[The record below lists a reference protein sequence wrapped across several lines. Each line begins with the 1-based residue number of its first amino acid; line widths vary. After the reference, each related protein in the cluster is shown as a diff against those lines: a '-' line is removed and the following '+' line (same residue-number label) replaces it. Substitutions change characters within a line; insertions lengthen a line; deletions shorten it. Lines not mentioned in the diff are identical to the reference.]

1 MTSLWDAQIVDYLP
15 PRPDA
20 YRPGIGLVGCGA
32 ISRVMLA
39 AYRRAGFE
47 VVALCDHSRAAAE
60 ARRAEFYPRAQV
72 FTDYRALLEQPAVEV
87 VDIATHT
94 DVRPPIVED
103 CLRAGRHVLSQ
114 KPFVEDLALGERLC
128 DVADEHGVRLAANQ
142 NARWAPHFSYLRS
155 AVRTGLLGDLTSADF
170 AVHWAHDRYVQGTR
184 FAEMPDLVL
193 LDFGV
198 HWFDIVHT
206 LFADGEPARRI
217 FAAVGSSAGQAIPV
231 PTQAQVAVELPD
243 AQVSLVFRA
252 ASAVAE
258 QGRYR
263 VTGTRGIVTSAG
275 PALGGNEVE
284 VTTLAGSVAVPLAGH
299 WFVNGFQGA
308 MGELL
313 RAVEAGERPD
323 NDARTALGGL
333 RLCFAA
339 IASARAGV
347 PIDPA
352 SVTALEPLDRV

>member
-15 PRPDA
+15 PRPEA
-20 YRPGIGLVGCGA
+20 YRPGIGLIGCGA

-39 AYRRAGFE
+39 AYRNAGFD
-47 VVALCDHSRAAAE
+47 VVALCDHDPAAAE
-60 ARRAEFYPRAQV
+60 ARRAEFFPRARV
-72 FTDYRALLEQPAVEV
+72 FTDYRAVLEQPAVEV

-94 DVRPPIVED
+94 DVRPPIVDD

-142 NARWAPHFSYLRS
+142 NARWAPHFSYLRR

-170 AVHWAHDRYVQGTR
+170 AVNWAHDRYVQGTR

-217 FAAVGSSAGQAIPV
+217 FAAVGSSAGQAIAV
-231 PTQAQVAVELPD
+231 PTQAQVAIELPD

-339 IASARAGV
+339 IESARSGAPV
-347 PIDPA
+347 DPA
-352 SVTALEPLDRV
+352 SVTGLEPLDRV